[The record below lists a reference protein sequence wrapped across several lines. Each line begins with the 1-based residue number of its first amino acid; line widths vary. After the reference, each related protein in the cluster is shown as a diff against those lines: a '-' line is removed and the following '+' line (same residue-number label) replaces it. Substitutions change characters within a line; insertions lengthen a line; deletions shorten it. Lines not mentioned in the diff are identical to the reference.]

1 MPAEITPYIPRNPGD
16 LVTAEDWN
24 DLQQKIKED
33 IAKQVQDAIQKIST
47 VPNADN
53 SSTLAHKTAEALSDE
68 ILERAR
74 QELPTRTGY
83 RKLFKRLKA
92 GEEKVI
98 KHDLEACPVVDLYQ
112 LDLFEVV
119 CSEDDEKHLA
129 MVNFFLYH
137 TSEHKIRFTSGGT
150 TVSVE
155 IEPTDGPPYRIAF
168 KDLLALYR
176 VAYAETSSLGD
187 LETEFWKAFFAVPND
202 KFDDDQY
209 CHSPWFD
216 RCCGEKRT
224 VKDLKDK
231 GDWDDMWLKMTP
243 RKTNNY
249 LSTAQ
254 PVAPVSIQVAH
265 FDFNTL
271 GIKDLRTPPVG
282 SGLPDAKLMVLLKV

>member
-1 MPAEITPYIPRNPGD
+1 MPTETTPYIPHNPGD

-24 DLQQKIKED
+24 EVQVKIKED
-33 IAKQVQDAIQKIST
+33 IAKRVHEAIQGIST

-53 SSTLAHKTAEALSDE
+53 ASKLENKTAAALSDE

-83 RKLFKRLKA
+83 RKLFKRLRA
-92 GEEKVI
+92 GEKKVI
-98 KHDLEACPVVDLYQ
+98 KHELGACPVVDVYQ
-112 LDLFEVV
+112 IDVFEVV
-119 CSEDDEKHLA
+119 CSEDDEKHMA
-129 MVNFFLYH
+129 KVNFFLYH
-137 TSEHKIRFTSGGT
+137 TSEHRIRFTPSGGN

-155 IEPTDGPPYRIAF
+155 IEPTDDPPYRIAF
-168 KDLLALYR
+168 KDLLALYK
-176 VAYAETSSLGD
+176 VEYTETTSLGD
-187 LETEFWKAFFAVPND
+187 LETEFWKAFFAAPND

-249 LSTAQ
+249 SGATP
-254 PVAPVSIQVAH
+254 PVAPTNIQVVH
-265 FDFNTL
+265 FDLNTL
-271 GIKDLRTPPVG
+271 GINNLAGPE
-282 SGLPDAKLMVLLKV
+282 AKLMVLLKV